1 MSKKNSS
8 HTSSQNPVFGRVA
21 KGGFSFPPLVEGV
34 RGRLRGI
41 LGGFLKGLEMTGDF
55 FRNEFNNIRKDS
67 GALLILVGALVI
79 YPIVYAIAY
88 KNEVV
93 RELKTTV
100 VDLDRTNTSHQLVK
114 MLKGAEQIEIN
125 RVAMSLDEA
134 KTDFFDG
141 NCGGIMVIPENFEK
155 DILNG
160 KQTNVAVFADGSY
173 FLIYRQMLSGAVKSV
188 GTFSAG
194 VEIKKLMMEG
204 KSYDQAFVQRD
215 PLQSDIHFW
224 FNSSSGYGSSMMPG
238 IIIII
243 LQQTL
248 LIGIGMV
255 GGTSKESK
263 QDNFMVP
270 VALKPGG
277 VLPILFGKTLAY
289 LTIYAINCIFTMVWI
304 HSWFNY
310 PNRGSYFEVLMLTL
324 PFLLAIIFM
333 GITLSVL
340 FKRRESS
347 ILFMVF
353 LSPIVI
359 FLSGLS
365 WPTLSIPPVVY
376 SLAHL
381 FPATIM
387 VPAYLRVRSVGAGMT
402 DIRMEYLQLIGLM
415 VFYFCTA
422 VVALYVSARR
432 NARKSFQ

>member
-1 MSKKNSS
+1 MIVFKKIA
-8 HTSSQNPVFGRVA
+8 R
-21 KGGFSFPPLVEGV
+21 
-34 RGRLRGI
+34 
-41 LGGFLKGLEMTGDF
+41 GLEMTFDF
-55 FRNEFNNIRKDS
+55 FRIEFNNIRKDS
-67 GALLILVGALVI
+67 GAILILVGALVI

-93 RELKTTV
+93 RELKTTI

-134 KTDFFDG
+134 KTDFFEG
-141 NCGGIMVIPENFEK
+141 NCGGILVIPENFEK

-173 FLIYRQMLSGAVKSV
+173 FLIYRQLLGGAVKTVS
-188 GTFSAG
+188 TFSAG

-215 PLQSDIHFW
+215 PLQADIHFW

-263 QDNFMVP
+263 QDSFMVP

-277 VLPILFGKTLAY
+277 VLPILFGKTLVY
-289 LTIYAINCIFTMVWI
+289 LTIYAVNCIFTMVWI

-310 PNRGSYFEVLMLTL
+310 PSRGSYLSVLMLTL

-347 ILFMVF
+347 IIFMVF

-365 WPTLSIPPVVY
+365 WPSLSIPPVVY

-387 VPAYLRVRSVGAGMT
+387 VPAYLRVRSVGVGIADVRT
-402 DIRMEYLQLIGLM
+402 EYLQLIGLM
-415 VFYFCTA
+415 AFYFCTA
-422 VVALYVSARR
+422 VGALYFSARR
-432 NARKSFQ
+432 NARKAVS

>member
-1 MSKKNSS
+1 MIMFKKI
-8 HTSSQNPVFGRVA
+8 A
-21 KGGFSFPPLVEGV
+21 
-34 RGRLRGI
+34 
-41 LGGFLKGLEMTGDF
+41 KGLEMTSNF
-55 FRNEFNNIRKDS
+55 FRNEISNIRKDS

-93 RELKTTV
+93 RELKTIV

-114 MLKGAEQIEIN
+114 MLEGAEQIDIN
-125 RVAMSLDEA
+125 RIAMSLDEA
-134 KTDFFDG
+134 KTDFFAG
-141 NCGGIMVIPENFEK
+141 NCGGIVVIPENFEK

-215 PLQSDIHFW
+215 PLSADLHFW

-289 LTIYAINCIFTMVWI
+289 LTVYAVNCIFTMVWI

-340 FKRRESS
+340 FKRREAS

-365 WPTLSIPPVVY
+365 WPSLSIPPVVY

-387 VPAYLRVRSVGAGMT
+387 VPAYLRVRSVGVGMT
-402 DIRMEYLQLIGLM
+402 DIRVEYLQLIGLM
-415 VFYFCTA
+415 AFYFCTA
-422 VVALYVSARR
+422 VVALYISVRR
-432 NARKSFQ
+432 NARRTVQDGNG

>member
-1 MSKKNSS
+1 MHRVSTIFILKMIMFKKL
-8 HTSSQNPVFGRVA
+8 A
-21 KGGFSFPPLVEGV
+21 
-34 RGRLRGI
+34 
-41 LGGFLKGLEMTGDF
+41 KGLEMTFGF
-55 FRNEFNNIRKDS
+55 FRIEFNNIRKDS
-67 GALLILVGALVI
+67 GAILILVGALVI

-93 RELKTTV
+93 RELKTTI

-134 KTDFFDG
+134 KNDFYEG
-141 NCGGIMVIPENFEK
+141 NCGGILVIPENFEK

-173 FLIYRQMLSGAVKSV
+173 FLIYRQLLGGAVKTVS
-188 GTFSAG
+188 TFSAG

-215 PLQSDIHFW
+215 PLPADIHFW

-255 GGTSKESK
+255 GGTSKEKK

-277 VLPILFGKTLAY
+277 VLPILFGKTLVY
-289 LTIYAINCIFTMVWI
+289 LTIYAVNCIFTMVWI

-310 PNRGSYFEVLMLTL
+310 PSRGSYLSVLMLTL

-347 ILFMVF
+347 IIFMVF

-365 WPTLSIPPVVY
+365 WPSLSIPPVVY
-376 SLAHL
+376 SLAHF

-387 VPAYLRVRSVGAGMT
+387 VPAYLRVRSVGVGMA
-402 DIRMEYLQLIGLM
+402 DIRVEYLQLIGLM

-422 VVALYVSARR
+422 VVALYISARR
-432 NARKSFQ
+432 NTRKALQEEVV

>member
-1 MSKKNSS
+1 MIVFKKI
-8 HTSSQNPVFGRVA
+8 A
-21 KGGFSFPPLVEGV
+21 
-34 RGRLRGI
+34 
-41 LGGFLKGLEMTGDF
+41 KGLEMTFDF
-55 FRNEFNNIRKDS
+55 FRIEFNNIRKDS
-67 GALLILVGALVI
+67 GAILILVGALVI

-93 RELKTTV
+93 RELKTTI
-100 VDLDRTNTSHQLVK
+100 VDLDRSNTSHQLVK

-134 KTDFFDG
+134 KTDFFEG
-141 NCGGIMVIPENFEK
+141 NCGGILVIPENFEK

-173 FLIYRQMLSGAVKSV
+173 FLIYRQLLGGAVKTVS
-188 GTFSAG
+188 TFSAG

-204 KSYDQAFVQRD
+204 KSYEQAFVQRD
-215 PLQSDIHFW
+215 PLQADIHFW

-277 VLPILFGKTLAY
+277 VLPILFGKTLVY
-289 LTIYAINCIFTMVWI
+289 LTIYAINSIFTMIWI

-310 PNRGSYFEVLMLTL
+310 PSRGSYLSVLMLTL

-347 ILFMVF
+347 IIFMVF

-365 WPTLSIPPVVY
+365 WPSLSIPPVVY

-387 VPAYLRVRSVGAGMT
+387 VPAYLRVRSVGVGIA
-402 DIRMEYLQLIGLM
+402 DVRNEYLQLIGLM
-415 VFYFCTA
+415 AFYFCTA
-422 VVALYVSARR
+422 VVALYISARR
-432 NARKSFQ
+432 NARKAIHQKE

>member
-1 MSKKNSS
+1 MTRPKYTRGDSFFSSFWKGAKSK
-8 HTSSQNPVFGRVA
+8 
-21 KGGFSFPPLVEGV
+21 
-34 RGRLRGI
+34 
-41 LGGFLKGLEMTGDF
+41 LGGGTGSFLKGLKMTGKFYHD
-55 FRNEFNNIRKDS
+55 ELNNIRKDS
-67 GALLILVGALVI
+67 GAMLILVGALII

-93 RELKTTV
+93 RELKTTI

-125 RVAMSLDEA
+125 RVATSLDEA
-134 KTDFFDG
+134 KFDFFDG
-141 NCGGIMVIPENFEK
+141 GSGGILVIPQNFEK
-155 DILNG
+155 DVLNG
-160 KQTNVAVFADGSY
+160 KQTNIAVFADGSY
-173 FLIYRQMLSGAVKSV
+173 FLIYRQLLSGSVKTV
-188 GTFSAG
+188 GTFAAG
-194 VEIKKLMMEG
+194 IEIKKLMMEG
-204 KSYDQAFVQRD
+204 KTYEQAFQQRD
-215 PLQSDIHFW
+215 PLQSDIHYW

-255 GGTSKESK
+255 GGTAKEKK

-277 VLPILFGKTLAY
+277 VLPILFGKTLTY
-289 LTIYAINCIFTMVWI
+289 LTIYAVNCLFNMVLI

-310 PNRGSYFEVLMLTL
+310 PNRGSYLTVLMLTL
-324 PFLLAIIFM
+324 PFLLTIIFM

-347 ILFMVF
+347 IMFIVF

-365 WPTLSIPPVVY
+365 WPVQTIPPLVY
-376 SLAHL
+376 SLAHF
-381 FPATIM
+381 FPSTIM
-387 VPAYLRVRSVGAGMT
+387 VPAYLRVRSMGVGIQGVSY
-402 DIRMEYLQLIGLM
+402 EYWQMVSLM

-422 VVALYVSARR
+422 VIALYASACR
-432 NARKSFQ
+432 NARRSLSGV

>member
-1 MSKKNSS
+1 MIVFKKIA
-8 HTSSQNPVFGRVA
+8 R
-21 KGGFSFPPLVEGV
+21 
-34 RGRLRGI
+34 
-41 LGGFLKGLEMTGDF
+41 GLEMTFDF
-55 FRNEFNNIRKDS
+55 FRIEFNNIRKDS
-67 GALLILVGALVI
+67 GAILILVGALVI

-93 RELKTTV
+93 RELKTTI

-134 KTDFFDG
+134 KTDFYEG
-141 NCGGIMVIPENFEK
+141 NCGGILVIPENFEK

-173 FLIYRQMLSGAVKSV
+173 FLIYRQLLGGAVKTVS
-188 GTFSAG
+188 TFSAG

-204 KSYDQAFVQRD
+204 KSYEQAFVQRD

-270 VALKPGG
+270 MALKPGG
-277 VLPILFGKTLAY
+277 VLPILFGKTLVY
-289 LTIYAINCIFTMVWI
+289 LTIYAVNCIFTMVWI

-310 PNRGSYFEVLMLTL
+310 PSRGSYLSVLMLTL

-347 ILFMVF
+347 LIFMVF
-353 LSPIVI
+353 LSPLVI

-365 WPTLSIPPVVY
+365 WPSLSIPPVVY
-376 SLAHL
+376 SLAHF

-387 VPAYLRVRSVGAGMT
+387 VPAYLRVRSVGVGIADVRT
-402 DIRMEYLQLIGLM
+402 EYLQLIGLM
-415 VFYFCTA
+415 AFYFCTA
-422 VVALYVSARR
+422 VVALYISARR
-432 NARKSFQ
+432 NARKSVS

>member
-1 MSKKNSS
+1 MFKKL
-8 HTSSQNPVFGRVA
+8 A
-21 KGGFSFPPLVEGV
+21 
-34 RGRLRGI
+34 
-41 LGGFLKGLEMTGDF
+41 KGLEMTFDF
-55 FRNEFNNIRKDS
+55 FRIEFNNIRKDS
-67 GALLILVGALVI
+67 GAILILVGALVI

-93 RELKTTV
+93 RELKTTI

-134 KTDFFDG
+134 KTDFFEG
-141 NCGGIMVIPENFEK
+141 NCGGILVIPENFEK

-173 FLIYRQMLSGAVKSV
+173 FLIYRQLLGGSVKTV

-204 KSYDQAFVQRD
+204 KSYEQAFVQRD
-215 PLQSDIHFW
+215 PLPSDIHFW

-255 GGTSKESK
+255 GGTSKEKK

-270 VALKPGG
+270 MALKPGG
-277 VLPILFGKTLAY
+277 VLPILFGKTLVY
-289 LTIYAINCIFTMVWI
+289 LTIYAVNCIFTMVWI

-310 PNRGSYFEVLMLTL
+310 PSRGSYLSVLMLTL

-347 ILFMVF
+347 IIFMVF

-365 WPTLSIPPVVY
+365 WPSLSIPPVVY
-376 SLAHL
+376 SLAHF

-387 VPAYLRVRSVGAGMT
+387 VPAYLRVRSVGVGMA
-402 DIRMEYLQLIGLM
+402 DIRVEYLQLIGLM
-415 VFYFCTA
+415 AFYFCTA
-422 VVALYVSARR
+422 VLALYISARR
-432 NARKSFQ
+432 NARKVIHQEE

>member
-41 LGGFLKGLEMTGDF
+41 LGGLSKGLEMTGDF

-263 QDNFMVP
+263 QDNFMIP

-340 FKRRESS
+340 FRRRESS

-402 DIRMEYLQLIGLM
+402 DIRVEYLQLIGLM